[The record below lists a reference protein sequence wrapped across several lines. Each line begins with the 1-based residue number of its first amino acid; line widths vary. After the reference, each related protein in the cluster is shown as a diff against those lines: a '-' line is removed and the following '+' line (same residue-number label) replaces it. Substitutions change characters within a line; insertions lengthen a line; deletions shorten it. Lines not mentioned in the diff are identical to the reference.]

1 MAEAPTGPGIAR
13 SDGVMVGG
21 YNPGGGRSGKYPE
34 LDALF
39 IEAAQ
44 RLRDRYGDGIVIRVN
59 SDRMSGGASLPGNAT
74 VGISIQTILLSRIG
88 KLVEENGEDLGG
100 ECRRL
105 GVDPD
110 GPEAQ
115 FVLRVF
121 VDETKLKDPKR
132 ANCGGRT
139 PYLYEG
145 AADLGDAMARLEDA
159 YAG

>member
-1 MAEAPTGPGIAR
+1 MAEAPTGPGITR
-13 SDGVMVGG
+13 SSGVMVGG
-21 YNPGGGRSGKYPE
+21 YNPGGGRSGLYPE

-39 IEAAQ
+39 VEAAQ

-59 SDRMSGGASLPGNAT
+59 SDRMSGGTFLPGSAT
-74 VGISIQTILLSRIG
+74 VGVSIQTILLSRIG
-88 KLVEENGEDLGG
+88 KLVEENGEDFGS

-105 GVDPD
+105 GVDPV

-121 VDETKLKDPKR
+121 VDEQRLKDPKR

-139 PYLYEG
+139 PYLYEA
-145 AADLGDAMARLEDA
+145 AADLDEAMAKLEDA